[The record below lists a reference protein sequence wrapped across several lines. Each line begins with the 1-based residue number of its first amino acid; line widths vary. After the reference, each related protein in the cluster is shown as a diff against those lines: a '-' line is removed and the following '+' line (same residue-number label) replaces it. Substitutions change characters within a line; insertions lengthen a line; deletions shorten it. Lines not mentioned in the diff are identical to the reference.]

1 MMLKTNCRILT
12 EKELSSQSVKRKTIV
27 VEKKLTK
34 EEFVTVARKQICK
47 FLEHVHRGRTQYA
60 AENKL
65 KENVPQGGHVMP
77 QMDFAENKFHL

>member
-1 MMLKTNCRILT
+1 M
-12 EKELSSQSVKRKTIV
+12 VKRKTLV
-27 VEKKLTK
+27 VEKKLKK
-34 EEFVTVARKQICK
+34 EDFVTLSRKQICE

-65 KENVPQGGHVMP
+65 KENLPQIGHVMP